1 MILVAPPE
9 RESRPTTAEEA
20 SSRPAQ
26 PSTTTVEPSR
36 PAEPSSRPAEPS
48 TTTVEPSTTTVE
60 PSTTTVESSRPAP
73 VEPSRPA
80 PVEPSRPAEPLTM
93 TTTST
98 TMPGD
103 YAKNLFAFAFAL
115 GATLSSAIFY
125 YCIVLFVALQDTQ
138 QVILKLQ

>member
-1 MILVAPPE
+1 
-9 RESRPTTAEEA
+9 
-20 SSRPAQ
+20 
-26 PSTTTVEPSR
+26 
-36 PAEPSSRPAEPS
+36 
-48 TTTVEPSTTTVE
+48 
-60 PSTTTVESSRPAP
+60 
-73 VEPSRPA
+73 
-80 PVEPSRPAEPLTM
+80 LTM